1 MLIDCDG
8 CGARG
13 RACTDC
19 FVTVMLGAPD
29 AGHGSDCVA
38 GDLDARERAAIGV
51 LADSGL
57 VPPLRLV
64 PLRSDPEQPA
74 RSRYVS

>member
-13 RACTDC
+13 RACGDC
-19 FVTVMLGAPD
+19 FVTVMLATPTHAGPTSAPE
-29 AGHGSDCVA
+29 
-38 GDLDARERAAIGV
+38 LDEQEQAAIGV

-64 PLRSDPEQPA
+64 PLVEPDRA
-74 RSRYVS
+74 RRCARRVS